1 MFRNLRKDFG
11 TVPFS
16 FNVNMFMQ
24 IMETFT
30 FDDVLT
36 YKAGDEQLEMLQS
49 LVFNFKVLFLT

>member
-1 MFRNLRKDFG
+1 MKITLKLLFSNLRKDFR

-30 FDDVLT
+30 FNDVLT
-36 YKAGDEQLEMLQS
+36 YKAGDEQLEML
-49 LVFNFKVLFLT
+49 